1 MNANK
6 IKTWISSIYSEER
19 SVACLFLPILK
30 LLLEKEGWVDRN
42 VIEKGISEN
51 YGPLG
56 RGNLSLD
63 HLWAHRITKGND
75 QEYLNELIEYKQPVQ
90 KGKLTTFR
98 IKAKNRQEL
107 QKILEKVGIQDE
119 IIKQLVDKRIEEIQ
133 RNPTHTHGD
142 INSLIRK
149 FLIQVGTDDQTHRQY
164 NVDYKKL
171 KASASFG
178 MGNLAAVP
186 WIAFTGYDQK
196 VSQGVYPVL
205 LYYKTQGVLI
215 SAFGISENG
224 NPEVKWK
231 NSDDLTTITTHF
243 EQASYDAP
251 QKYGTSYVNRVFEN
265 PSDEI
270 DNIVIS
276 LDEIIKNYHEL
287 FSNQTSINTLLSK
300 PINTILYGPPGTG
313 KTYSTRKK
321 AVCIVDSDW
330 CAENYT
336 HEEVQ
341 LTDEQLEEIKQKY
354 DEFVE
359 SGQIVFTT
367 FHQSFSY
374 EDFIQGISAELN
386 DEGQLQYEVK
396 AGIFKKL
403 CNEADKNS
411 DKKYVLIIDEINRGN
426 ISKIFGELITLLE
439 KDKRKGEENELA
451 VKLPYSNEDCLFS
464 VPDNVYVIGTMNTAD
479 KSLANMDL
487 ALRRR
492 FDFEE
497 VPPNY
502 SILNNKSVG
511 GVELDKLL
519 ETINQRIE
527 VLIDRDHL
535 IGHSYLMGVE
545 NIDKLGEVFKK
556 RIIPLL
562 QEYFYDDWGRIR
574 WVLNDHR
581 KDDQY
586 QFIRNNVDRSVS
598 DLFGEDVNVSERRF
612 HINQDAFGQI
622 ESYKGII

>member
-1 MNANK
+1 MNRETIQTGVNNVCE
-6 IKTWISSIYSEER
+6 TSIQFNRCFDDDNATVKALNDTKKQY
-19 SVACLFLPILK
+19 LK
-30 LLLEKEGWVDRN
+30 QLLEKYKVPGNKSKPIIQLRIS
-42 VIEKGISEN
+42 VIETLLRNS
-51 YGPLG
+51 
-56 RGNLSLD
+56 LSSD
-63 HLWAHRITKGND
+63 T
-75 QEYLNELIEYKQPVQ
+75 LNELVNESKNSNPKVYKNSWKTMISIFHILLDFKKESDFLKSFADQLINDLDLTHPERKIVGFEGSRNQATKSPWLGLHNTTTKHNDSYRLTVQFDNGNIKYGLSFNGDWTEHIEEVKQNEFNY
-90 KGKLTTFR
+90 GKLLEFLNGF
-98 IKAKNRQEL
+98 KNY
-107 QKILEKVGIQDE
+107 
-119 IIKQLVDKRIEEIQ
+119 IEDSPAT
-133 RNPTHTHGD
+133 NPM
-142 INSLIRK
+142 
-149 FLIQVGTDDQTHRQY
+149 Q
-164 NVDYKKL
+164 
-171 KASASFG
+171 
-178 MGNLAAVP
+178 
-186 WIAFTGYDQK
+186 
-196 VSQGVYPVL
+196 
-205 LYYKTQGVLI
+205 
-215 SAFGISENG
+215 
-224 NPEVKWK
+224 
-231 NSDDLTTITTHF
+231 NSDNKGL
-243 EQASYDAP
+243 
-251 QKYGTSYVNRVFEN
+251 
-265 PSDEI
+265 
-270 DNIVIS
+270 
-276 LDEIIKNYHEL
+276 
-287 FSNQTSINTLLSK
+287 
-300 PINTILYGPPGTG
+300 NTILYGPPGTG
-313 KTYSTRKK
+313 KTYSTRKR
-321 AVCIVDSDW
+321 AVCIIDSDW
-330 CAENYT
+330 CTENYT

-341 LTDEQLEEIKQKY
+341 LTDKQLEEIKQKY
-354 DEFVE
+354 DNFVK
-359 SGQIVFTT
+359 SGQIIFTT

-386 DEGQLQYEVK
+386 NEGKLQYKVK

-403 CNEADKNS
+403 CDEAGKNK

-562 QEYFYDDWGRIR
+562 QEYFYDDWDRIR

-581 KDDQY
+581 KDDEY

-598 DLFGEDVNVSERRF
+598 DLFGSDVNVNERRF
-612 HINQDAFGQI
+612 HINQDAFGKI